1 MYKTRA
7 RCIAIEEKERK
18 ENSSIWILHHT
29 KMYLRLLLLLLA
41 TDCITHVA
49 WSRIRLE
56 GDGDGEG
63 RKEALLQYYWINS
76 ICRETLKGPCT
87 VRLHLGGFVF
97 AWNFSRI

>member
-1 MYKTRA
+1 
-7 RCIAIEEKERK
+7 
-18 ENSSIWILHHT
+18 
-29 KMYLRLLLLLLA
+29 MYLRLLLLLLT

-76 ICRETLKGPCT
+76 ICRETLKDPCN
-87 VRLHLGGFVF
+87 VRLHLGCLCLHGTFPEF
-97 AWNFSRI
+97 NIEAKRRLSKN